1 MQTVRDIPIQSR
13 SVAGKIFSYKNNK
26 LISYESQ
33 LELAFIYHLEF
44 TPNVKSYIEQPI
56 KVYYKTGKRKIFFI
70 PDFIV
75 YYSDFHIKPL
85 IVEIKYSQELQE
97 RKNYVKRKISILKS
111 YADENNMNFR
121 LITEKELLGNKLE
134 NYKFLYGYI
143 PEPTHIIEFVEL
155 KQLIIDF
162 VKEKIRTTPKEV
174 IDTLGESLEE
184 KAKLLTLVW
193 HLLANNILTTDLN
206 KPLTNNSL
214 IGLNLSDTKNYNAV
228 LFMINTI

>member
-1 MQTVRDIPIQSR
+1 MQPVRNIPIQSR

-44 TPNVKSYIEQPI
+44 TPTVKSYIEQPI
-56 KVYYKTGKRKIFFI
+56 KVYYETGKIKKYFI

-75 YYSDFHIKPL
+75 YYSDFQIKPL
-85 IVEIKYSQELQE
+85 IVEIKYSQEIQE
-97 RKNYVKRKISILKS
+97 RKDYIKRKVSVLKS
-111 YADENNMNFR
+111 YADENNVDFR
-121 LITEKELLGNKLE
+121 LITEKELFGNKLE

-143 PEPTHIIEFVEL
+143 PEPTHIIEFREL

-162 VKEKIRTTPKEV
+162 TREKIKTTPQEI
-174 IDTLGESLEE
+174 IDSLGSSLEE
-184 KAKLLTLVW
+184 KAKLLTVIW

-206 KPLTNNSL
+206 KPLTNSSL
-214 IGLNLSDTKNYNAV
+214 IGLTLNGNRNYNAI
-228 LFMINTI
+228 LFMINTT